1 MARGGD
7 QIIPRPPDW
16 RPGPPAPWEG
26 LGPPDLTLER
36 IRSVFAG
43 RVGSPSSVEADG
55 ARRSAVLAPFFDRGG
70 RTHVLVTRRSWDM
83 RHHRGE
89 VSFPG
94 GGEEPGD
101 RSPVETALREA
112 FEEVALDPARVEVV
126 GELDHLTT
134 VSSDRFIVP
143 VVGILDGPPVG
154 LVAEPREVEAIIELP
169 VEDLLGEEVYR
180 EERWGP
186 LEIDHPV
193 HFFEVDGDTIWGATA
208 AMLRHFLILMSGGVL
223 P

>member
-1 MARGGD
+1 MFD
-7 QIIPRPPDW
+7 
-16 RPGPPAPWEG
+16 
-26 LGPPDLTLER
+26 
-36 IRSVFAG
+36 G
-43 RVGSPSSVEADG
+43 RVGAPSTVEAAG
-55 ARRSAVLAPFFDRGG
+55 ARASAVLAPFFERDG

-94 GGEEPGD
+94 GGEEPD
-101 RSPVETALREA
+101 DASPVETALREA

-134 VSSDRFIVP
+134 VSSDRFIIP

-154 LVAEPREVEAIIELP
+154 LVPEPTEVEAIIELP
-169 VEDLLGEEVYR
+169 VDDLLAPGVYR

-186 LEIDHPV
+186 PEIDHPV

-208 AMLRHFLILMSGGVL
+208 AMLHHFLILVSGGVV

>member
-1 MARGGD
+1 VARGGD

-16 RPGPPAPWEG
+16 RPGPPPPWEEVG
-26 LGPPDLTLER
+26 SPDLTLER
-36 IRSVFAG
+36 IRSVFGG
-43 RVGSPSSVEADG
+43 RVGAPSPVEADG
-55 ARRSAVLAPFFDRGG
+55 ARPSAVLAPFFERGG

-112 FEEVALDPARVEVV
+112 FEEVALDPARVEVI

-169 VEDLLGEEVYR
+169 VDDLLGPEVYR

-186 LEIDHPV
+186 PEIDHPV